1 VLVPVEVPPAPVP
14 PVAAPVPPVAAP
26 VLGVVAAGVLAAPVP
41 AEDDDELLELP
52 VPVEDE
58 VLGVVVED
66 GVESDAVS
74 AEVVDV
80 PSPVE
85 AAAPSEVLAGA
96 TSACGFFGTT
106 SCVALLPPQAERP
119 PVARSIRAIAVAR
132 RRMGPPVFSPTT

>member
-1 VLVPVEVPPAPVP
+1 VLVPVEVPVAPVP

-41 AEDDDELLELP
+41 AVEPLVLP
-52 VPVEDE
+52 VPPEEDV
-58 VLGVVVED
+58 VLGVVVDE
-66 GVESDAVS
+66 GVELDALS
-74 AEVVDV
+74 EAVVDV
-80 PSPVE
+80 PSPVA

-132 RRMGPPVFSPTT
+132 RRMGPRFSPTT